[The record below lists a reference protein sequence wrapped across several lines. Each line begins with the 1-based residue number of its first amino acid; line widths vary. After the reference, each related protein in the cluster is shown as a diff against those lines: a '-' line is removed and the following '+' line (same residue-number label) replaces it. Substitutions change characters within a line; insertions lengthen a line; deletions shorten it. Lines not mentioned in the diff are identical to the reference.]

1 MQLLALTS
9 FAAPSYN
16 GPPMPQSPSFTGQT
30 VSHYRILE
38 KLGGGGMGI
47 VYKAE
52 DLELGR
58 FVAIKFLPENVS
70 QDPQTLERFRREA
83 RAASALNHPNI
94 CTIHEIGRVPPQPGE
109 KGDGQPFIV
118 MEYLEGATLKHLIT
132 GRPLEIDQLLDI
144 AIDVSDALDAAH
156 AQSIVH
162 RDIKPANIFVTKR
175 GHAKVLDFGL
185 AKFQSEGADGDTTTR
200 GEMPEAH
207 LTSPGTAVGTVAYMS
222 PEQVR
227 AKPLDSRTDIFSF
240 GIVLYE
246 MATGL
251 LPFRGESS
259 GLITEAIL
267 NRAPV
272 PPVRL
277 NPDLPPKL
285 EEIIQK
291 TLEKDASLRYQHAS
305 DLRADLRRL
314 KRDTD
319 SSRRVIA
326 SDDSAV
332 PLGVARGSDS
342 SRSAVSAPG
351 YVPPV
356 GAGLVYPEERRVT
369 PAPATAGESG
379 HLSRASDHPSGSS
392 TVVAVA
398 REHKFGAAAT
408 IIVAV
413 VLIAAASYGVYAFLH
428 RPPALTSK
436 DTIVLADFT
445 NTTGDSVFD
454 GALRQGLAV
463 QLDQSPFVN
472 LLSEDRI
479 QQTLKMMGQAA
490 DARLSPDVAR
500 DVCVRT
506 SSAAVLDGSIAQIG
520 SEYLLTLKALGCA
533 NDQLLA
539 STEAQATDKNDV
551 LAALGKISAN
561 IRKQLGESLSSI
573 QKYDTPLEQASTSS
587 LEALQAYSRGRKI
600 ALSGD
605 NATAVPYYQ
614 QAIQLDPN
622 FAMAYAALGTVYE
635 NLGELNLAAENTTKA
650 YELRDRVTE
659 KEKVYVDSHY
669 DQFVLGDLTKAQQDY
684 QLWQSEYPQDDA
696 PITNLGVIYG
706 QLGQIEK
713 NLEECQAAFR
723 IDPGGLSYL
732 NLAFA
737 YLGSNRLQEAK
748 AVIQEARAKNR
759 DSALLRLCAYMAAF
773 LQKDTAGMAE
783 QVAWAKGKEVQGLFD
798 GAEADAAGYSG
809 QDRKALTLMQQAI
822 NLANQ
827 ASQGNEIVAGDDVDN
842 ALREGLFG
850 NASAARQYTAT
861 ALALS
866 TGRDIQF
873 QAALASALVGDAAKA
888 QALADDLAK
897 RFPKDTIAQFIEIPP
912 VRAQLALLH
921 GDSSKAIEILQPSL
935 PYDLSGGATPALYG
949 PYVRGEAYL
958 AAKKGTEAAAEFE
971 KIINHSGIV
980 VTEPIG
986 ALAHLGLARAYALEA
1001 ESSQSPDAG
1010 AARANARKAYQDFL
1024 ALWQHADPDIPILKQ
1039 AQAEY
1044 AKLSPT
1050 N

>member
-9 FAAPSYN
+9 FAACSYN

-132 GRPLEIDQLLDI
+132 GRPLEIDRLLDI

-277 NPDLPPKL
+277 NPDLPLKL

-319 SSRRVIA
+319 SSRRVVA
-326 SDDSAV
+326 SDDSA
-332 PLGVARGSDS
+332 DF
-342 SRSAVSAPG
+342 RSAAT
-351 YVPPV
+351 
-356 GAGLVYPEERRVT
+356 VT
-369 PAPATAGESG
+369 RQDSVLEAQI
-379 HLSRASDHPSGSS
+379 SRAAATNTARISGSSPASAIADHPSGSS

-408 IIVAV
+408 IIMAV

-428 RPPALTSK
+428 RAPALTSK

-472 LLSEDRI
+472 LLTEDRI

-539 STEAQATDKNDV
+539 STEAQAADKNDV

-696 PITNLGVIYG
+696 PITNLGVVYG

-773 LQKDTAGMAE
+773 LQNDTAGMAE

-822 NLANQ
+822 NFANQ
-827 ASQGNEIVAGDDVDN
+827 ASQGNEIVAGDDADN

-888 QALADDLAK
+888 QAFADDLAK

-921 GDSSKAIEILQPSL
+921 GDSSKAIELLQPSL

-971 KIINHSGIV
+971 KIINHSGVV

-1010 AARANARKAYQDFL
+1010 TARANALRAYQDFL